1 LSRIG
6 KKITRN
12 RKIKSLIGLILLYL
26 AALSVLPLIGMKNYP
41 IDVYFSNNLDSNILW
56 NIRVPRVFLGYLTGG
71 TLAVCG
77 MVFQSMFRN
86 PLATPFTLGVASG
99 CSAGSAVYLA
109 LIPSF
114 VFLGVDGIS
123 VFAFAGGGLA
133 SLAVFTLTRMKK
145 NYNSAYMLLA
155 GISVTLFF
163 TSVTM
168 IVQYVA
174 NFHQTFLIFR
184 WIIGGIENISYS
196 KLIGLL
202 PIFFSGLIVV
212 FFYSSEL
219 DLLLIG
225 EEMAGAKGVAVD
237 KVKLILFAIVS
248 FLVSFVVATCGPIAF
263 VGMIVPHI
271 FRLLIGPKHRFLLVY
286 SFLGGGIFLA
296 FCDAV
301 ARVVVAPSELP
312 VGIITS
318 FLGGPFFV
326 WVLVK
331 YAHKHNIF

>member
-1 LSRIG
+1 M
-6 KKITRN
+6 
-12 RKIKSLIGLILLYL
+12 
-26 AALSVLPLIGMKNYP
+26 GMKNYSP
-41 IDVYFSNNLDSNILW
+41 SLYFAKNLEANILW
-56 NIRVPRVFLGYLTGG
+56 NIRVPRVLLGCLAGG
-71 TLAVCG
+71 VLAVCG

-99 CSAGSAVYLA
+99 CSAGTAVYLA

-114 VFLGVDGIS
+114 AFLGVDGIS
-123 VFAFAGGGLA
+123 IFAFAGGGFA
-133 SLAVFTLTRMKK
+133 SLAVFSLTKIKK

-155 GISVTLFF
+155 GIAVTLFF
-163 TSVTM
+163 TSITM
-168 IVQYVA
+168 IVQYLA

-184 WIIGGIENISYS
+184 WIIGGIENISYR
-196 KLIGLL
+196 KLIGLV
-202 PIFFSGLIVV
+202 PIFFSGITVI

-225 EEMAGAKGVAVD
+225 EEMAGSKGVAVD
-237 KVKLILFAIVS
+237 KVKITLFATVS
-248 FLVSFVVATCGPIAF
+248 FLVSFIVAVCGPIAF

-271 FRLLIGPKHRFLLVY
+271 FRLLIGPKHRYLLIC

-296 FCDAV
+296 VCDTI
-301 ARVVVAPSELP
+301 ARIAVAPSELP